1 MVDNKRR
8 SDFTFRSLVMTPDS
22 ADSIA
27 EKIHIM
33 NVRNRRYYI
42 LSEQRL
48 ACGFAGSFIF

>member
-8 SDFTFRSLVMTPDS
+8 SDFTKSFFRSLVMRPDS

-33 NVRNRRYYI
+33 NV
-42 LSEQRL
+42 
-48 ACGFAGSFIF
+48 